1 MSVADLRRLGSDR
14 RMSVV
19 SSIYRTFGPSNAG
32 LERSEYTV
40 ADTLVSVDVGG
51 VQEEATMFAQRLA
64 EAIPRL
70 PEQERVL
77 LQMLYATPG
86 EKVGMSL
93 KDIALVLQ
101 VTESWISLLHTRAM
115 IVLQRTLAGQ
125 AI

>member
-1 MSVADLRRLGSDR
+1 
-14 RMSVV
+14 V
-19 SSIYRTFGPSNAG
+19 SSINRTIGNGEGEF
-32 LERSEYTV
+32 TV
-40 ADTLVSVDVGG
+40 ADTLVSVDSGE
-51 VQEEATMFAQRLA
+51 VQEEATLFAQRLA

-77 LQMLYATPG
+77 LQLLYATPG